1 MTEDEIK
8 FLEVIYN
15 RGSLAEQAYLN
26 YVHAKLG
33 AQSSDMQLTRDVETI
48 FSRLEH
54 FGLIEGTRKAGLY
67 NITELGKEKFE
78 SLNEQHGAP
87 ALHNQFFFTSRRP
100 RFHLSRRVWI
110 ALAVML
116 TVFSIFLSSIIA
128 HWDRLIEEVKHLI
141 S

>member
-15 RGSLAEQAYLN
+15 RGSLAEQSYLN

-33 AQSSDMQLTRDVETI
+33 SESSDRQVTQEVETI
-48 FSRLEH
+48 FSRLEDS
-54 FGLIEGTRKAGLY
+54 GLIQGAPQAGLY
-67 NITELGKEKFE
+67 SITPLGKEKFE
-78 SLNEQHGAP
+78 SLNERTGP
-87 ALHNQFFFTSRRP
+87 ALHNQFFFTSRRR

-116 TVFSIFLSSIIA
+116 VIFSIFLSSIIA